1 MTLWHT
7 IPQPPRNVRRRASL
21 PLTLILLLYL
31 CLQTCVSVEL
41 PRDEH
46 QRDDPE
52 SALSDL
58 HSTAFTDNLAAIEL
72 EENTLLK
79 PQTEWR
85 SDISGE
91 AAHAFSAAVAAQRAI
106 KEVPLLCLSLSFD
119 LTLSLTSLPGISFRF
134 SRRRCLHFAVFRR
147 VPRPPG
153 SAARAWYCFQ
163 VRHLLLL

>member
-1 MTLWHT
+1 MALCHT
-7 IPQPPRNVRRRASL
+7 ILQPPRNVRRRASL

-41 PRDEH
+41 PRDEQ

-58 HSTAFTDNLAAIEL
+58 DSTAYTDNLAAIEL
-72 EENTLLK
+72 EENTVLK

-85 SDISGE
+85 SDISDE
-91 AAHAFSAAVAAQRAI
+91 AAHAFSAAVAAQRVI
-106 KEVPLLCLSLSFD
+106 KEVLLLCSSSSFHC
-119 LTLSLTSLPGISFRF
+119 TPSLTSLPGISFRF
-134 SRRRCLHFAVFRR
+134 SRRSCLLFTFFRR
-147 VPRPPG
+147 IPRPPR
-153 SAARAWYCFQ
+153 SAARAWSCFQ